1 VLSLTLTDAL
11 LRISYA
17 DGAAIAWYQ
26 ASNLISSFTKNL
38 RNMRM
43 LGGGFDYPGS
53 NEVAFPDYAGQYP
66 ERFTEVLWQTERFG
80 YSWSSRSTTVHIA
93 TIVVVLHALSVIVH
107 IGIVTLRRWEC
118 TSCSSLID
126 HVTLA
131 WRSPAPAPVATAN
144 GLGGANSMYAVK
156 AKIGESS
163 DGDSAVLVPAT
174 SVSTER
180 VGDDLQENKKYQ
192 WAQES

>member
-1 VLSLTLTDAL
+1 MIASALSLTLTDAL
-11 LRISYA
+11 SRISYA

-26 ASNLISSFTKNL
+26 ASDLIGSFTKNS

-53 NEVAFPDYAGQYP
+53 NEVALPDYARQHP

-80 YSWSSRSTTVHIA
+80 YSWSFRSTTVHIA

-118 TSCSSLID
+118 TSWSSLIEY
-126 HVTLA
+126 VTLA
-131 WRSPAPAPVATAN
+131 WRSPAPVPVAKAN

-156 AKIGESS
+156 AKIRESS
-163 DGDSAVLVPAT
+163 DGNSAVLVPAA

-192 WAQES
+192 